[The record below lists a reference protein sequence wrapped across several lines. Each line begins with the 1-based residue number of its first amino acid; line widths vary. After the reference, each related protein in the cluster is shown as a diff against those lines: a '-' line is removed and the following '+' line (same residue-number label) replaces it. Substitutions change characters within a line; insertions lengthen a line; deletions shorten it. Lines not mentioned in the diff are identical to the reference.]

1 MPPDVA
7 HNLIFFLGLS
17 YQKLRKSLVQLLEKI
32 IRYRH
37 HIVFL
42 TAYIELKRVP
52 RGFLL
57 KFHSNSNNTSYKFIL
72 ENCFRKLIISTV
84 GVYQKFLPPLK
95 IRLDKINTIIIA
107 DKWKEN
113 YHQMNK

>member
-32 IRYRH
+32 
-37 HIVFL
+37 
-42 TAYIELKRVP
+42 IELKRVP